1 VQKQII
7 VLSVLH
13 SSNSRVARSVLGKSP
28 QNKHNVVIVLLLAAA
43 IIAIA
48 YATELH
54 TQLALV
60 VAAGDQTVLPTHGC
74 VQLRDIKLPQLPET
88 AVNTR

>member
-54 TQLALV
+54 TQLAQSLHAV
-60 VAAGDQTVLPTHGC
+60 CIEAPIV
-74 VQLRDIKLPQLPET
+74 T
-88 AVNTR
+88 ACSGSW